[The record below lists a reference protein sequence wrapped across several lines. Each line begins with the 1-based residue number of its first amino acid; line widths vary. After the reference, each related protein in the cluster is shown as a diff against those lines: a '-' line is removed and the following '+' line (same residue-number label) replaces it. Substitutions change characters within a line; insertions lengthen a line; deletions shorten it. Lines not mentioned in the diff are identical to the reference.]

1 MSLKVGIVG
10 LPNVGKSTIFNA
22 LTKSS
27 VSSENFPFCTID
39 PNHGVVP
46 IPDKRLNQITTYIKT
61 EKIIPTVVEFVD
73 IAGLVKGASAGEGL
87 GNTFLSHIRDVDAI
101 IHVVRCFEDNNITH
115 VEGNVDPIRDLEIIN
130 TELIIKDL
138 DTLEKRIKKIER
150 QAKSKIKDA
159 LEEYNCLIKIQNK
172 LNNNES
178 INKNE
183 FGKNDLKTLKSLA
196 LLTLKPMMYLANISE
211 DNLMDENNKILNS
224 FQEYCLLNSLSLV
237 SLCGDIEMQIA
248 IMSDEDQKIFCDE
261 YKLDEPGLNMMI
273 RGAYNLLNLETY
285 FTAGPKEVRAWTIK
299 KNTKAPQGAGVIH
312 TDFERGF
319 IKAEVYHIDDLIN
332 YQSESKIKTA
342 GKIRQ
347 EGKEYIIQD
356 GDIILFKFNV

>member
-22 LTKSS
+22 LTKSN

-138 DTLEKRIKKIER
+138 DILEKRIKKIER

-172 LNNNES
+172 LNNNEC

>member
-22 LTKSS
+22 LTKSN

-46 IPDKRLNQITTYIKT
+46 IPDKRLNQITSYIKT

-115 VEGNVDPIRDLEIIN
+115 VEGNVDPVRDLEIIN

-150 QAKSKIKDA
+150 QAKSKIKEA
-159 LEEYNCLIKIQNK
+159 VEEYNCLIKIQER
-172 LNNNES
+172 LNRNDP

-183 FGKNDLKTLKSLA
+183 FRKSDLKTLKSLS

-211 DNLMDENNKILNS
+211 NNLIGNNNIVFNAFK
-224 FQEYCLLNSLSLV
+224 EYCALKNLSLV

-248 IMSDEDQKIFCDE
+248 VMSDEDQKIFCNE
-261 YKLDEPGLNMMI
+261 YGLDEPGLNKMI
-273 RGAYNLLNLETY
+273 RGAYKLLNLETY

-299 KNTKAPQGAGVIH
+299 KNSKAPKGAGVIH

-319 IKAEVYHIDDLIN
+319 IKAEVYHIEDLIT
-332 YQSESKIKTA
+332 YKSEVAIKTA

>member
-22 LTKSS
+22 LTKSN

-46 IPDKRLNQITTYIKT
+46 IPDKRLNQITSYIKT

-115 VEGNVDPIRDLEIIN
+115 VEGNVDPVRDLEIIN

-150 QAKSKIKDA
+150 QAKSKIKEA
-159 LEEYNCLIKIQNK
+159 VEEYNCLIKIQER
-172 LNNNES
+172 LNRNDP

-183 FGKNDLKTLKSLA
+183 FGKSDLKTLKSLS

-211 DNLMDENNKILNS
+211 NNLIGNNNIVFNAFK
-224 FQEYCLLNSLSLV
+224 EYCALKNLSLV

-248 IMSDEDQKIFCDE
+248 VMSDEDQKIFCDE
-261 YKLDEPGLNMMI
+261 YGLDEPGLNKMI
-273 RGAYNLLNLETY
+273 RGAYKLLNLETY

-299 KNTKAPQGAGVIH
+299 KNSKAPKGAGVIH

-319 IKAEVYHIDDLIN
+319 IKAEVYHIEDLIT
-332 YQSESKIKTA
+332 YKSEVAIKTA

>member
-22 LTKSS
+22 LTKSN

-172 LNNNES
+172 LNNNEC

>member
-22 LTKSS
+22 LTKSN

-46 IPDKRLNQITTYIKT
+46 IPDNRLNQIAEYIET

-101 IHVVRCFEDNNITH
+101 IHVVRCFDDNNITH
-115 VEGNVDPIRDLEIIN
+115 VEGNVDPVRDLEIIN

-159 LEEYNCLIKIQNK
+159 LEEYNCLIKIQEK
-172 LNNNES
+172 LNNNEH

-183 FGKNDLKTLKSLA
+183 LGKNDLKTLKSLS

-211 DNLMDENNKILNS
+211 DSLIGEKNGIINS
-224 FQEYCLLNSLSLV
+224 FMEYCSHNSLSLV
-237 SLCGDIEMQIA
+237 ALCGDIEMQIA
-248 IMSDEDQKIFCDE
+248 VMSDEDQKIFCEE
-261 YKLDEPGLNMMI
+261 YGLDEPGLNMMI
-273 RGAYNLLNLETY
+273 RGAYKLLNLETY

-299 KNTKAPQGAGVIH
+299 KNSKAPQGAGVIH

-332 YQSESKIKTA
+332 YKSEAEIKTA

-347 EGKEYIIQD
+347 EGKEYTIQD